1 MTGKVLGAALIATA
15 ALWLFVARQRAWR
28 QETQLLRE
36 LAAAL
41 EHMAAAIRWQRTALP
56 DLLASAGEYPLAGA
70 YFRAVLCAVE
80 RGKPLQSAW
89 REVFSGLAGDGG
101 VLSALELGGDEE
113 KLTGALTY
121 GAERLRECVSQR
133 QGTKQ
138 QTLRLWLAGTLST
151 AGLLIILLI

>member
-1 MTGKVLGAALIATA
+1 MGKMLGAALIAAA
-15 ALWLFVARQRAWR
+15 ALWLFAARQRLWR

-80 RGKPLQSAW
+80 RGETLQSAW
-89 REVFSGLAGDGG
+89 REVFSGLAGDEG

-121 GAERLRECVSQR
+121 GAEQLKERLARR
-133 QGTKQ
+133 QDAKQ
-138 QTLRLWLAGTLST
+138 QTLRLWLAGTLSA

>member
-1 MTGKVLGAALIATA
+1 MGKVLGAALIAAA
-15 ALWLFVARQRAWR
+15 ALWLFAARQRAWR

-70 YFRAVLCAVE
+70 YFRAVLWVME
-80 RGKPLQSAW
+80 RGETLQSAW
-89 REVFSGLAGDGG
+89 REVFSGLAGDEG

-113 KLTGALTY
+113 KLTGALAY
-121 GAERLRECVSQR
+121 GAEQLKARLTRR
-133 QGTKQ
+133 QAAKQ
-138 QTLRLWLAGTLST
+138 QTLRLWLAGTLSA

>member
-1 MTGKVLGAALIATA
+1 MGKVLGAALIAAA
-15 ALWLFVARQRAWR
+15 ALRLFAARQRSWR

-56 DLLASAGEYPLAGA
+56 ELLAAVGEYPLAGA

-80 RGKPLQSAW
+80 RGEALQSAW
-89 REVFSGLAGDGG
+89 REVFSGFVGDEG
-101 VLSALELGGDEE
+101 VLSTLELGGDEE

-121 GAERLRECVSQR
+121 GAEQLKERLARR
-133 QGTKQ
+133 QDTKQ
-138 QTLRLWLAGTLST
+138 QTLRLWLAGTLSA